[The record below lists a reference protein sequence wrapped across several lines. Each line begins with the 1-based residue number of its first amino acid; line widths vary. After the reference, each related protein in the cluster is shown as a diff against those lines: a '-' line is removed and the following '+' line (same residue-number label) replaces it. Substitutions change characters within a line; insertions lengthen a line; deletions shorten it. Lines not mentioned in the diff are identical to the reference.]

1 MYITGSHYGLVELF
15 SQLHDPAVDILDIL
29 YGIDRPDFLRS
40 DHELIVA
47 TGLDLQVIIEFY
59 QSGDLRIRLPV
70 KQCPVQLS
78 RFAGTSQDQTL
89 SVFQDQ
95 ALGNPGMLVKI
106 GQM

>member
-40 DHELIVA
+40 DHEFIVA
-47 TGLDLQVIIEFY
+47 AGLDLQVIIEFY

-78 RFAGTSQDQTL
+78 RLTGASQDQTF

>member
-47 TGLDLQVIIEFY
+47 TGLNLQVIIEFY
-59 QSGDLRIRLPV
+59 QPGDLRIRLPI
-70 KQCPVQLS
+70 KQCPVQLP

>member
-1 MYITGSHYGLVELF
+1 MHITGSHYGLVELF
-15 SQLHDPAVDILDIL
+15 SQRHDPAVDILDIL

-40 DHELIVA
+40 DHEFIVA
-47 TGLDLQVIIEFY
+47 TGLDLQVVIEFH
-59 QSGDLRIRLPV
+59 QSGDLRIRLSV
-70 KQCPVQLS
+70 QQCPVQFSCL
-78 RFAGTSQDQTL
+78 AGTSQYQTL

>member
-1 MYITGSHYGLVELF
+1 MYITGSHYRLVELF

-47 TGLDLQVIIEFY
+47 TGLDLQIIIEFY
-59 QSGDLRIRLPV
+59 QPGDLRIRLPV
-70 KQCPVQLS
+70 QKGTIQLS
-78 RFAGTSQDQTL
+78 RLTGASQDQTL

-106 GQM
+106 GQV

>member
-59 QSGDLRIRLPV
+59 QPGDLRIRLPI
-70 KQCPVQLS
+70 KQCPVQFS
-78 RFAGTSQDQTL
+78 RLTGASQDQTFPVL
-89 SVFQDQ
+89 HHQT
-95 ALGNPGMLVKI
+95 LGNPGMLVKI

>member
-29 YGIDRPDFLRS
+29 YRIDRPDFLRS

-47 TGLDLQVIIEFY
+47 TGLNLQVIIEFY
-59 QSGDLRIRLPV
+59 QPGDLRIRLPI

>member
-47 TGLDLQVIIEFY
+47 TGLNLQVIIEFY
-59 QSGDLRIRLPV
+59 QPGDLRIRLPI
-70 KQCPVQLS
+70 KQCRYSSPLRRHFPGS
-78 RFAGTSQDQTL
+78 DPLCISGSG
-89 SVFQDQ
+89 SWES
-95 ALGNPGMLVKI
+95 GMLVKI